1 MTILLNRDSNDV
13 GNGFHAYYY
22 SIRQEPASTPA
33 TAQPTTAISTTSSSV
48 PSRALSCSGEYM
60 HARISRAYLRSL
72 GYGAWDVYLNSS
84 GPFCMPHIT
93 WQYVVFDI
101 PFSGCGTVRQK
112 KNDSIIY
119 SNIIMTSASGYIITR
134 KRNFQFHIVC
144 EMNENSVVQ
153 TMFVAQNSVDITE
166 RQHGHYNVTISFY
179 ESPSFHY
186 QVYGSP
192 YYVSLNQ
199 NLYLQATL
207 HTSDPNLVLFLD
219 TCVASPYP
227 DDFTNLTYNLIRNG
241 CVRDKTYRNLYS
253 PKNNAVR
260 FRFNAFKFLNEHNS
274 VYLQCKLVV
283 CRAADYTSRC
293 YQGCLTRKKREAG
306 ELQEKVDVVLGPFK
320 LQGEANGDRKQE
332 LVKSVSPE
340 KDQVLSPLAVSTV
353 LLAAMVLVLSGFLLS
368 SKLRRKNGHQAN

>member
-1 MTILLNRDSNDV
+1 
-13 GNGFHAYYY
+13 
-22 SIRQEPASTPA
+22 
-33 TAQPTTAISTTSSSV
+33 
-48 PSRALSCSGEYM
+48 M

-101 PFSGCGTVRQK
+101 PFSGCGTVRQQK

-320 LQGEANGDRKQE
+320 LQGEANGDRKQGKFYIFHIYEMLPSNDDNADVNVLLRLVFEWHLVHQYIRFSNQLFHTVFSFTE